1 MSIAPKIRS
10 AADALVARLT
20 DDLRQHVDGVV
31 QELADAAEAADA
43 AREAE
48 RDARD
53 AEAERRQA
61 EALAALR
68 AELTTAQEEAAREAR
83 DALQTAQAEA
93 SEARVALEAARA
105 ESAAMRTEAD
115 AALAQAESA
124 VAEAV
129 AQAAAQQDAHPHDAV
144 ALGAVPGVSAD
155 EAATRLSAVARAISA
170 MDEATTLSEV
180 LDALASGLV
189 SQVTRSAVLV
199 FKGEQARVWRR
210 SGFDGE
216 SSEVGAPLMLDDHAD
231 LKALVESATPA
242 YLEGRGEDAL
252 LLGVATLPQGGSA
265 LAVPVAIGGQV
276 AALVYADAGT
286 EADTPSFPGW
296 GDLVEVLAR
305 HAARCLEALT
315 AMRASG
321 YARPQRPAVVVP
333 MPPHLRVVQRPAL
346 DAPVGDAIAQAQR
359 VARLLVSEIRLNRE
373 EDIRLGREAGDLG
386 ERLDEDIERARQQY
400 QSRVAEGVPGR
411 DALFEDEL
419 IRTLANGNAE
429 LLRRQTGS

>member
-31 QELADAAEAADA
+31 QELAEAAEASEAARVAEHEADA
-43 AREAE
+43 Q
-48 RDARD
+48 
-53 AEAERRQA
+53 RRQT
-61 EALAALR
+61 EALDALR
-68 AELTTAQEEAAREAR
+68 AELTAAQAEAAREAR
-83 DALQTAQAEA
+83 
-93 SEARVALEAARA
+93 VALDAARA
-105 ESAAMRTEAD
+105 DAADARAALDAARADAEAMRAEAD
-115 AALAQAESA
+115 AALAQAEA
-124 VAEAV
+124 AV
-129 AQAAAQQDAHPHDAV
+129 AQAVAESEAQDAERRAAAALPATPH
-144 ALGAVPGVSAD
+144 LSAD
-155 EAATRLSAVARAISA
+155 EAADRLSAVARAASA

-180 LDALASGLV
+180 LDALASGLAT
-189 SQVTRSAVLV
+189 QAARSVVLV

-210 SGFDGE
+210 TGFIDAP
-216 SSEVGAPLMLDDHAD
+216 SEVGDALLLDDHAD

-242 YLEGRGEDAL
+242 HLEGRGDEAP
-252 LLGVATLPQGGSA
+252 LLGVATLPAGISG

-276 AALVYADAGT
+276 AALVYADAG
-286 EADTPSFPGW
+286 ADADAPAFPGW

-321 YARPQRPAVVVP
+321 YARPQRAAVVVP

-346 DAPVGDAIAQAQR
+346 ESPVGDAIAQAQR

-386 ERLDEDIERARQQY
+386 ERLDADIERARQQY
-400 QSRVAEGVPGR
+400 LSRVAEGVPGR